1 VTSPQLELR
10 GKNQSQILV
19 DFQTQ
24 TFNDSYSNYYLHLL
38 DNPDIMFVTCIP
50 NEDNY
55 RTWRKAMENA
65 LHAKNK
71 ISFINGTL
79 VESSPHSPGFSI

>member
-1 VTSPQLELR
+1 MEE
-10 GKNQSQILV
+10 
-19 DFQTQ
+19 
-24 TFNDSYSNYYLHLL
+24 SNG
-38 DNPDIMFVTCIP
+38 
-50 NEDNY
+50 
-55 RTWRKAMENA
+55 NA